1 MDKHNH
7 IYGTKGCL
15 QCDIE
20 AGRIKPEDRPIEP
33 LKEGEH
39 TNNEDLKKKLNEV
52 IKRLNSMQ

>member
-1 MDKHNH
+1 METTSTFHQEVEIVYQK
-7 IYGTKGCL
+7 
-15 QCDIE
+15 
-20 AGRIKPEDRPIEP
+20 PIEP

>member
-1 MDKHNH
+1 M
-7 IYGTKGCL
+7 TK
-15 QCDIE
+15 DSTH
-20 AGRIKPEDRPIEP
+20 PEVEIVYQKPIES